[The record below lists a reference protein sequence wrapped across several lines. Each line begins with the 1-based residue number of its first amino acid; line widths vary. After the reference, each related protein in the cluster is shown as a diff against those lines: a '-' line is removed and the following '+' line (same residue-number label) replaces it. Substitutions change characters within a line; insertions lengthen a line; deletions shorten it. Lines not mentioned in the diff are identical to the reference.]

1 MIGIYRKR
9 ERLLA
14 SATEKSVIVSLEYIK
29 NEGGPSTNA
38 YPSSC
43 IERIAEHNIQSL
55 LLPSGHARTYGLSIP
70 ATLPMIVQLS
80 NVSRHAVPSWNRTIV
95 CSALEAL
102 RTGADAVELQLAI
115 GNEYEEKML
124 QDFGTISEEAHSL
137 GLPVLLSIFA
147 KGDRIVQEYD
157 RALIADSIYLGG
169 ELGADIVAVPYSGD
183 NQSFSQAISGCPSPV
198 LLTGTHGA
206 KTFDAYC
213 NAVENGLTCGSEGVI
228 VPYQLLPENDEIA
241 ALSRLQ
247 ELAKASTTQQEKNV

>member
-14 SATEKSVIVSLEYIK
+14 SSTEKSVIVSLEYMK
-29 NEGGPSTNA
+29 NESGTANNACPSG
-38 YPSSC
+38 C
-43 IERIAEHNIQSL
+43 IERIAAHNIQSL
-55 LLPSGHARTYGLSIP
+55 LLPSGYARTYGLTLP

-80 NVSRHAVPSWNRTIV
+80 NASRHAVPAWNRTVV

-102 RTGADAVELQLAI
+102 RTGADAVEFQLAI

-124 QDFGTISEEAHSL
+124 HDFSTISEEAHSF

-183 NQSFSQAISGCPSPV
+183 NQSFSQAIGGCPSPV

-213 NAVENGLTCGSEGVI
+213 NAVENGFKCGAEGVI
-228 VPYQLLPENDEIA
+228 VPSQLLPENDEIS
-241 ALSRLQ
+241 ALNKLQ
-247 ELAKASTTQQEKNV
+247 ELAKTSTTQQEKNV